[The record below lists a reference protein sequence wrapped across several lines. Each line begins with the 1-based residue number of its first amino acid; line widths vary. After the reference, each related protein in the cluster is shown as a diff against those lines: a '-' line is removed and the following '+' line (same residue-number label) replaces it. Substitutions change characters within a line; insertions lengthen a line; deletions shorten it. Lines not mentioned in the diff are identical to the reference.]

1 MSTESSTLESISK
14 YAVSTM
20 ADKDA
25 FAELR
30 SVAEQVRKDYPGIME
45 QYDVFMGKCRD
56 GEDEFMQI
64 NYGNDPDAKHTS
76 GKRNGQWK
84 YRTYLPKGYNT
95 AKLELGKAL
104 EAGTAVTGLGKT
116 AINKARTE
124 TTKRERT
131 VEECIADYTGKLKRA
146 IASIDDPDER
156 QRQRENAMREIAT
169 L

>member
-1 MSTESSTLESISK
+1 MTETTAFESISK

-25 FAELR
+25 FNELR
-30 SVAEQVRKDYPGIME
+30 SVAEKIRLMFPTNPE
-45 QYDVFMGKCRD
+45 QQSETFQRECRE
-56 GEDEFMQI
+56 GEDEFMEV
-64 NYGNDPDAKHTS
+64 NYGNDVDAKHTA

-104 EAGTAVTGLGKT
+104 EAGTPVTGLGKT
-116 AINKARTE
+116 AISKARTE

-131 VEECIADYTGKLKRA
+131 VEEVIADYTGKLKRA
-146 IASIDDPDER
+146 IQSIDDPDER
-156 QRQRENAMREIAT
+156 QRQRANAIRDLST